1 MKTKF
6 RPIFVLVIAILLV
19 VSAFAASIVSPA
31 LNVLSKKNTLIKSGL
46 VYNDVYFSEQDFM
59 KCLGI
64 SEVDSVK
71 VEALPPAAD
80 GTLKLGTLYVTE
92 GQTIKKEY
100 LSMLRFVP
108 AADSVSGTDITFSC
122 DGTEIPCVVKLLDSV
137 NYAPTFASEEDS
149 VRTYRNVSCYGNV
162 RSSDPEGDVTDL
174 QVVSYPKHGTLT
186 VTNAARGSYCYT
198 PSNDFVGE
206 DSFVVVARD
215 SYGNYSGVQTVSVRV
230 EKTGVFFTDTAG
242 HWCENAAIALYEVGA
257 AEAAKYQ
264 SGLVFCPDDTVSREE
279 FITMVMKTIGASTL
293 TDSDTSF
300 ADNASVDVRYR
311 PYVATAQRM
320 GYINGRDYDGQL
332 CFDPK
337 DSITKAEA
345 AVVINNVLGLE
356 EGEYVMTFADDG
368 AIPTWA
374 KGAIYALTSA
384 GVFNGDGEGEG
395 VIAPSAVLSRA
406 QTVQMLYNILEE
418 Q

>member
-6 RPIFVLVIAILLV
+6 RSIFVLVIAILLV

-230 EKTGVFFTDTAG
+230 EKTGVFFTDTVG
-242 HWCENAAIALYEVGA
+242 HWCENAAIALYELGA
-257 AEAAKYQ
+257 TEAVNYQ

-300 ADNASVDVRYR
+300 ADNASIDVRYR

-320 GYINGRDYDGQL
+320 GYIHGRDDNGQL

-337 DSITKAEA
+337 ASITKAEA

>member
-6 RPIFVLVIAILLV
+6 RPIFVSVIAILLV
-19 VSAFAASIVSPA
+19 VSACAAPIVSPA

-64 SEVDSVK
+64 SKVDSVK

-92 GQTIKKEY
+92 GQTIKNEY

-108 AADSVSGTDITFSC
+108 AADSVLGTDITFSC

-137 NYAPTFASEEDS
+137 NYAPTFASEEDT

-186 VTNAARGSYCYT
+186 VTNTARGSYCYT
-198 PSNDFVGE
+198 PSDDFVGE

-215 SYGNYSGVQTVSVRV
+215 SYGNYSGVQTVSVHV
-230 EKTGVFFTDTAG
+230 AKTGVSFTDTAG
-242 HWCENAAIALYEVGA
+242 HWCENAAIALYELGA

-279 FITMVMKTIGASTL
+279 FITMVMKTLGASTL

-300 ADNASVDVRYR
+300 TDNASIDVRYR

-320 GYINGRDYDGQL
+320 GYIHGRDDDGQL

-337 DSITKAEA
+337 ASITKAEA

-384 GVFNGDGEGEG
+384 GVFNGDGEG

>member
-6 RPIFVLVIAILLV
+6 RPIFVSVIAILLV
-19 VSAFAASIVSPA
+19 VSACAAPIVSPA

-64 SEVDSVK
+64 SKVDSVK

-92 GQTIKKEY
+92 GQTIKNEY

-108 AADSVSGTDITFSC
+108 AADSVLGTDITFSC

-137 NYAPTFASEEDS
+137 NYAPTFASEEDT

-198 PSNDFVGE
+198 PSDDFVGE

-215 SYGNYSGVQTVSVRV
+215 SYGNYSGVQTVSVHV
-230 EKTGVFFTDTAG
+230 AKTGVSFMDTAG

-279 FITMVMKTIGASTL
+279 FITMIMKTLGASTL

-300 ADNASVDVRYR
+300 ADNASIDVRYR

-320 GYINGRDYDGQL
+320 GYIHGRDDDGQL

-337 DSITKAEA
+337 ASITKAEA

-384 GVFNGDGEGEG
+384 GVFNGDGEG

>member
-6 RPIFVLVIAILLV
+6 RSIFVSVIAILLV
-19 VSAFAASIVSPA
+19 VSACAAPIVSPA

-92 GQTIKKEY
+92 GQTIKNEY

-122 DGTEIPCVVKLLDSV
+122 GGTEIPCVVKLLDTV

-230 EKTGVFFTDTAG
+230 AKTGVSFTDTAG

-257 AEAAKYQ
+257 AEAVNYQ
-264 SGLVFCPDDTVSREE
+264 NGLVFCPDDTVSREE
-279 FITMVMKTIGASTL
+279 FITMVMKTLGASTL

-300 ADNASVDVRYR
+300 TDNASIDVRYR

-320 GYINGRDYDGQL
+320 GYINGRDDDGQL

-337 DSITKAEA
+337 ASITKAEA

-384 GVFNGDGEGEG
+384 GVFNGDGEG

-418 Q
+418 E

>member
-6 RPIFVLVIAILLV
+6 RPIVASVIAILLV
-19 VSAFAASIVSPA
+19 VSACAAPIVSPA
-31 LNVLSKKNTLIKSGL
+31 LNVLAKKNTLIKSGL
-46 VYNDVYFSEQDFM
+46 KYNDVYFSEQDFM

-64 SEVDSVK
+64 SSVNSVK

-92 GQTIKKEY
+92 GQTIKSEY

-122 DGTEIPCVVKLLDSV
+122 GDTEIPCVVKLLDAV
-137 NYAPTFASEEDS
+137 NYAPAFASDEDT
-149 VRTYRNVSCYGNV
+149 VHTYRNVSCYGNV
-162 RSSDPEGDVTDL
+162 QSSDPEGDLTDL
-174 QVVSYPKHGTLT
+174 QVVSYPKHGTLS

-198 PSNDFVGE
+198 PSADFVGE

-215 SYGNYSGVQTVSVRV
+215 SYGNYSGVQTVNVRV
-230 EKTGVFFTDTAG
+230 EKTGVFFADAAG
-242 HWCENAAIALYEVGA
+242 HWCENAAIALYEMGA
-257 AEAAKYQ
+257 VEAATYQ
-264 SGLVFCPDDTVSREE
+264 NGLVFCPEDGVSREE
-279 FITMVMKTIGASTL
+279 FITMVMKTIGVSTL

-300 ADNASVDVRYR
+300 ADNASIDVRYR

-320 GYINGRDYDGQL
+320 GYINGRDYDGML

-337 DSITKAEA
+337 DNITKAEA
-345 AVVINNVLGLE
+345 AVVINTILGLE
-356 EGEYVMTFADDG
+356 EGEYIATFADDS

-374 KGAIYALTSA
+374 KGAVYALTGA
-384 GVFNGDGEGEG
+384 GIFNGDGEG
-395 VIAPSAVLSRA
+395 VIAPSAILSRA
-406 QTVQMLYNILEE
+406 QTVQMLYNILKE

>member
-1 MKTKF
+1 MKTKI
-6 RPIFVLVIAILLV
+6 RPILVSVIAILLV
-19 VSAFAASIVSPA
+19 VSAYAAPIVSPA

-64 SEVDSVK
+64 SEVESVK
-71 VEALPPAAD
+71 VEVLPPAAD

-92 GQTIKKEY
+92 GQTIKNEY

-108 AADSVSGTDITFSC
+108 AADSVTGTDITFSC
-122 DGTEIPCVVKLLDSV
+122 GGTEIPCVVKLLDAV
-137 NYAPTFASEEDS
+137 NYAPTFAGEEDS

-162 RSSDPEGDVTDL
+162 RSSDPEGDITDL
-174 QVVSYPKHGTLT
+174 QVVSYPKHGALT
-186 VTNAARGSYCYT
+186 VTDASRGSYCYT
-198 PSNDFVGE
+198 PSDNFVGD

-242 HWCENAAIALYEVGA
+242 HWCENAAIALYEAGA
-257 AEAAKYQ
+257 AEAANYQ
-264 SGLVFCPDDTVSREE
+264 NGLVFCPDDNVSREE
-279 FITMVMKTIGASTL
+279 FITMVMKTIGVSTL

-300 ADNASVDVRYR
+300 ADNASIEVRYR

-320 GYINGRDYDGQL
+320 GYISGRENDGLL

-345 AVVINNVLGLE
+345 AVVINNILGLE
-356 EGEYVMTFADDG
+356 EGEYVATFADDN

-374 KGAIYALTSA
+374 KGAIYALTGA
-384 GVFNGDGEGEG
+384 GVFNGDGEG

-406 QTVQMLYNILEE
+406 QTVQMLYNILQEK
-418 Q
+418 

>member
-6 RPIFVLVIAILLV
+6 RPILVSVIAILLAI
-19 VSAFAASIVSPA
+19 SACAVPIVSPA

-46 VYNDVYFSEQDFM
+46 MYNDVYFSEQDFM

-71 VEALPPAAD
+71 VEALPPASD

-92 GQTIKKEY
+92 GQTIKNEY

-122 DGTEIPCVVKLLDSV
+122 EGTEIPCIIKLLDAV

-149 VRTYRNVSCYGNV
+149 VHTYRNVSCYGNV
-162 RSSDPEGDVTDL
+162 YSTDPEGDITDL

-186 VTNAARGSYCYT
+186 VTNASRGSYCYT
-198 PSNDFVGE
+198 PSDGFVGK

-215 SYGNYSGVQTVSVRV
+215 SYGNYSGVQTVSVLV
-230 EKTGVFFTDTAG
+230 EKTGVFFTDTTG
-242 HWCENAAIALYEVGA
+242 HWCENAAIALCEMGA
-257 AEAAKYQ
+257 AEAANYQ
-264 SGLVFCPDDTVSREE
+264 NGLVFCPNDNVSREE
-279 FITMVMKTIGASTL
+279 FITMVMKTIGVNTL

-300 ADNASVDVRYR
+300 ADNAAIDVRYR

-320 GYINGRDYDGQL
+320 GYISGREHDGRL

-345 AVVINNVLGLE
+345 AVVINNILGLE
-356 EGEYVMTFADDG
+356 ESEYVATFADDG
-368 AIPTWA
+368 AIPIWA
-374 KGAIYALTSA
+374 KGAIYALTGA
-384 GVFNGDGEGEG
+384 GVFNGDGEG

>member
-1 MKTKF
+1 MKTKI
-6 RPIFVLVIAILLV
+6 RPILVSVLAILLV
-19 VSAFAASIVSPA
+19 FSAYASSIVSPA
-31 LNVLSKKNTLIKSGL
+31 LNVLSKKNTMIKSGL
-46 VYNDVYFSEQDFM
+46 VYNDIYFSEQDFM
-59 KCLGI
+59 KCLGV
-64 SEVDSVK
+64 SEVESVK

-92 GQTIKKEY
+92 GQTIKSEY

-108 AADSVSGTDITFSC
+108 AAASVSGTDMTFSC
-122 DGTEIPCVVKLLDSV
+122 GGTEIPCVVKLLDKI

-206 DSFVVVARD
+206 DSFVVVVRD

-257 AEAAKYQ
+257 AEAANYQ
-264 SGLVFCPDDTVSREE
+264 NGLMFCPNDSVSREE
-279 FITMVMKTIGASTL
+279 FITMVMKAIGVNTL

-300 ADNASVDVRYR
+300 ADNASIDVRYR

-320 GYINGRDYDGQL
+320 GYINGRECDGEL

-345 AVVINNVLGLE
+345 AVVINNILGLE
-356 EGEYVMTFADDG
+356 EGQYVATFADDG
-368 AIPTWA
+368 TIPTWA
-374 KGAIYALTSA
+374 KGAIYALTGA
-384 GVFNGDGEGEG
+384 GVFNGDGEG
-395 VIAPSAVLSRA
+395 VIAPSAILSRA

-418 Q
+418 R